1 MKDLICQILNS
12 KGFTG
17 SITFLTRA
25 YDKAAIKCNGKA
37 AVTNF
42 DSSIYEN
49 EFNLTGK
56 NNTFILT
63 T

>member
-1 MKDLICQILNS
+1 MARLIFYN
-12 KGFTG
+12 
-17 SITFLTRA
+17 RA

-49 EFNLTGK
+49 DHNLTGK
-56 NNTFILT
+56 NIMHLRLTFA
-63 T
+63 